1 MSMLLT
7 FPLESFTIIAPNAI
21 MPIKIINIFKQ
32 KQAVKTFRKYI
43 VEDFQEK
50 IDACTFLH
58 IDAKDVVDA
67 QLYSLGKDKYETN
80 IKFDLPFPYE
90 SYIHAFFIGKTTN
103 TGAEAKP
110 DKTQNP
116 SICYIYYY
124 KNRNEP
130 ICRFPVK
137 KLKQMKKIVTD
148 YYAKFNADFEKLFD
162 EIKDNYPFMPKDLS
176 KVIKNNVNYR
186 NNWKEVWKKD
196 ELNLIY
202 TGTSYDGI
210 LLPTLRWAV
219 DMNDMAHIENY
230 RPMFADEKFDKQEL
244 HFYTESKRFLAAID
258 KLNTI
263 LKNSI
268 GL

>member
-1 MSMLLT
+1 
-7 FPLESFTIIAPNAI
+7 
-21 MPIKIINIFKQ
+21 MPIKMINIFKR

-43 VEDFQEK
+43 AEDFQEK

-80 IKFDLPFPYE
+80 IKFDLPYGYE

-116 SICYIYYY
+116 SICSVYYY

-148 YYAKFNADFEKLFD
+148 YYAKFNAAYDKLFN
-162 EIKDNYPFMPKDLS
+162 EVKDSDTMMAEDLS
-176 KVIKNNVNYR
+176 MAIKNNHR
-186 NNWKEVWKKD
+186 NNWKEVWNKNN
-196 ELNLIY
+196 LNLIY
-202 TGTSYDGI
+202 IGTSYDGI
-210 LLPTLRWAV
+210 LLPTLRLAI
-219 DMNDMAHIENY
+219 DINDRNAYVEGF
-230 RPMFADEKFDKQEL
+230 RPMFADEKFDKQDI
-244 HFYTESKRFLAAID
+244 HFYTESKNFLTAID